1 MVTSDVNQNVHILCN
16 YYKMHSKVTM
26 HCTVINQAYN
36 LVNAYIYAQWL
47 LARDKSMS
55 LTL

>member
-47 LARDKSMS
+47 LAHAMKVC
-55 LTL
+55 L